1 MNECNDEIGCRS
13 LMIEF
18 ITNEFGTLSEM
29 INKKNANWPCHFIGD
44 FAKSEEANKR
54 RAKAI
59 KITRCTSEQHKRRCG
74 FRSAAMNS

>member
-1 MNECNDEIGCRS
+1 MNECNDS

-18 ITNEFGTLSEM
+18 ITGNEFGTLSEM

-54 RAKAI
+54 RRAKAI
-59 KITRCTSEQHKRRCG
+59 KITRCKRTTQKTVRLSIG
-74 FRSAAMNS
+74 GYEFLRQ